1 MKIAIAGNI
10 ASGKSTVQKILEDAG
25 FKVLDTD
32 KCGHEALKNPEV
44 KKAFSHL
51 DIFENGEISRHKLG
65 ELVFNNPRIKQQLES
80 LVHPI
85 IKQDIQN
92 FFEKNKT
99 DKFLFV
105 GIPLVFEAKMENLFD
120 KIVFVFA
127 DDKTRLQRLVKRN
140 NFTEEYAL
148 LRINSQLP
156 QEKKLARCDYVIDN
170 NGSVEELKTLVTDF
184 ISKLN

>member
-25 FKVLDTD
+25 FKILDTD

-44 KKAFSHL
+44 KKAFSYL

-65 ELVFNNPRIKQQLES
+65 ELVFNNPQIKQQLES

-92 FFEKNKT
+92 FFEQNKT

-156 QEKKLARCDYVIDN
+156 QEKKLACCDYVIDN

>member
-44 KKAFSHL
+44 KKAFSYL

-92 FFEKNKT
+92 FFEQNKT

>member
-44 KKAFSHL
+44 KKAFSYL

-65 ELVFNNPRIKQQLES
+65 ELVFNNPQIKQQLES

-92 FFEKNKT
+92 FFEQNKT

>member
-44 KKAFSHL
+44 KKAFSYL

-65 ELVFNNPRIKQQLES
+65 KLVFNNPQIKQQLES

-92 FFEKNKT
+92 FFEQNKT